1 MGAGPSQPSQNR
13 AGAGAQ
19 PNIQSYSF
27 KMLQR
32 ALDEG
37 TQCWHAYTLIQTAD
51 LSSVGNT
58 DVLSNVHNVHA
69 PKVADHLIHDQ
80 GWLLDRKVV

>member
-37 TQCWHAYTLIQTAD
+37 TECVDMCTPLYKLLTYHLQ
-51 LSSVGNT
+51 GNT

-80 GWLLDRKVV
+80 GWLLDR